1 MTSALLDKP
10 VVNLKQFEPEELE
23 PRRKQWTRDECFQL
37 MELGILEEAR
47 FELIHGDII
56 PKMTQHERHIFTCK
70 QVQKAL
76 EAVFGEAYVRMAAP
90 IAIGIH
96 EEPEPDVAV
105 VIRTGREYLSFGTPP
120 ASEARLTVEVSDS
133 TLRWDLT
140 TKQGQY
146 GSAGIP
152 EYWVI
157 DIPNNSL
164 HVFRQPIETGYAEET
179 ILSTDDE
186 VRPLA
191 APDTAVR
198 VADLL
203 P

>member
-1 MTSALLDKP
+1 MITVVSRTAHSATLGL
-10 VVNLKQFEPEELE
+10 EEAMM
-23 PRRKQWTRDECFQL
+23 PRKKWTRDECRQL
-37 MELGILEEAR
+37 MEIGILEEAR

-70 QVQKAL
+70 QIQKAL
-76 EAVFGEAYVRMAAP
+76 EAVFGEEYVRMAAP
-90 IAIGIH
+90 IALAVH
-96 EEPEPDVAV
+96 EEPEPDAAV
-105 VIRTGREYLSFGTPP
+105 TTRTGREYLDLGTPSP
-120 ASEARLTVEVSDS
+120 SDVRLAAEVSDS

-140 TKQGQY
+140 TKKEQY

-157 DIPNNSL
+157 DIPNRLL
-164 HVFRQPIETGYAEET
+164 HVFRDSIETGYASET
-179 ILSTDDE
+179 ILTAEEE
-186 VRPLA
+186 VRPLSA
-191 APDTAVR
+191 STAVIR

>member
-10 VVNLKQFEPEELE
+10 VVSLNQFDPEEIE
-23 PRRKQWTRDECFQL
+23 PRRKQWTRDECLQL

-76 EAVFGEAYVRMAAP
+76 EAVFGEERVRVAAP
-90 IAIGIH
+90 IAIGVH
-96 EEPEPDVAV
+96 EEPEPDAAV

-140 TKQGQY
+140 TKRGQY

-152 EYWVI
+152 EYWVV
-157 DIPNNSL
+157 DIPNRLL
-164 HVFRQPIETGYAEET
+164 HIFRSPNETGYAEET
-179 ILSTDDE
+179 ILSTDEE

-191 APDTAVR
+191 APDAAVR

>member
-10 VVNLKQFEPEELE
+10 VSTTNEIDPQ
-23 PRRKQWTRDECFQL
+23 RKQWTRDECFQL

-76 EAVFGEAYVRMAAP
+76 EAIFGEEYVRMAAP

-96 EEPEPDVAV
+96 EEPEPDAAV
-105 VIRTGREYLSFGTPP
+105 VVRTGREYLNFGTPLP
-120 ASEARLTVEVSDS
+120 ADVRLTVEVSDS

-140 TKQGQY
+140 TKRGQY

-152 EYWVI
+152 EYWVV
-157 DIPNNSL
+157 DIPNRLL
-164 HVFRQPIETGYAEET
+164 HVFRLPFETGYAEET
-179 ILSTDDE
+179 ILNTDEE

-191 APDTAVR
+191 APNAVVR
-198 VADLL
+198 VAELL